1 MRNLIYLTAEDI
13 RKLVKGDE
21 VAVPDTNIVL
31 KMPDDTEMAALR
43 MSPYQIGLEL
53 FERQDFDKAHV
64 ITEERLRMK
73 DNVLELKKRKIFKA
87 DYVQVADVIKEIV
100 G

>member
-31 KMPDDTEMAALR
+31 KMPDVSEMEALR
-43 MSPYQIGLEL
+43 MSPYQIGLEM

-73 DNVLELKKRKIFKA
+73 DNVLALKKRKIFKA
-87 DYVQVADVIKEIV
+87 DYVQVAEVLKVLED
-100 G
+100 